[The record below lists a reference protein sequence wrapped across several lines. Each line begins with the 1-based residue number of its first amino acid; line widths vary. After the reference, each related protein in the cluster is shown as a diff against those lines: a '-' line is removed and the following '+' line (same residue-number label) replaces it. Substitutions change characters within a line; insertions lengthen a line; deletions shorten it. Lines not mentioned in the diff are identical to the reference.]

1 MAQYVSDISG
11 GNPLTNSGGGSASL
25 VSSPVVIG
33 AQSLAATINGTA
45 YVGDYAAVADASV
58 TTAAGTD
65 FEALTLTKLAAIT
78 NAMIVFQVAGGS
90 RFVTANV
97 VRGNSFIHLGTD
109 VAEVNPSLGFSISDA
124 EWYWL
129 RLRKRAATL
138 YAQCWKFGDPEPA
151 GEAASIALSGTFTA
165 SSWLWGAS
173 NTSGGGSGTWY
184 LNWISVGTAG
194 DPAPRAKK
202 TDLYVKD
209 GGLWKPAQDLQVRDG
224 GIWKPVQQQHVRDG
238 GTWKKV
244 YGS

>member
-11 GNPLTNSGGGSASL
+11 GNPLQNGGGGSASL

-33 AQSLAATINGTA
+33 AQALKVVTTGTPYGGDFSVVPNTNITSLAGSDFEILILARLASIINATTYLAVSGGSTSLYA
-45 YVGDYAAVADASV
+45 YV
-58 TTAAGTD
+58 
-65 FEALTLTKLAAIT
+65 
-78 NAMIVFQVAGGS
+78 
-90 RFVTANV
+90 
-97 VRGNSFIHLGTD
+97 VRNNSFIGLHNS
-109 VAEVNPSLGFSISDA
+109 VNEVTPSLGFSISDA

-129 RLRKRAATL
+129 RLRKRTATV
-138 YAQCWKFGDPEPA
+138 YAQCWKFGDVEPA
-151 GEAASIALSGTFTA
+151 GEAASIAFPGTFTA
-165 SSWLWGAS
+165 SDWLWGAS
-173 NTSGGGSGTWY
+173 TTSGGGSGTWY

-209 GGLWKPAQDLQVRDG
+209 GGLWKPVQDLQVRDG